1 MVRDVVVREISDL
14 LAPSSSYCL
23 AGQSEQLI
31 KKSHSIVKKA
41 EVSRKTSWWSGGHA
55 IVCLGAGRLQSETII
70 TSQPHSLTASHQQS
84 VMGTACQAG
93 PQHLSGADL
102 QYTR

>member
-1 MVRDVVVREISDL
+1 MVREISDL

-41 EVSRKTSWWSGGHA
+41 EVSSETSWWSGGHA

-70 TSQPHSLTASHQQS
+70 TSQPHSLTPAVSDGDCLPGWASTSQW
-84 VMGTACQAG
+84 
-93 PQHLSGADL
+93 
-102 QYTR
+102 R